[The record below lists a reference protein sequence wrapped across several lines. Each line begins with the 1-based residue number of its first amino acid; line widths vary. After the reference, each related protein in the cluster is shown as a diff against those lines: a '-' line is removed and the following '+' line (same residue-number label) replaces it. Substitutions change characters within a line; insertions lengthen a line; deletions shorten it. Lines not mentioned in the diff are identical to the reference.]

1 MNWGGLFPLSF
12 CPFCSSFHLLLFP
25 FPPEEKKRFEVRINT
40 SGPPE
45 SIAVLKGAI
54 ECDVH
59 VCRAILSAHSYHH
72 QHIMTDA
79 FPQIVGEAILKG
91 LLWGFLFARF
101 PLLFQL
107 VLEPDPSSTQL

>member
-25 FPPEEKKRFEVRINT
+25 FPPEEKKRFE
-40 SGPPE
+40 
-45 SIAVLKGAI
+45 LKGAI